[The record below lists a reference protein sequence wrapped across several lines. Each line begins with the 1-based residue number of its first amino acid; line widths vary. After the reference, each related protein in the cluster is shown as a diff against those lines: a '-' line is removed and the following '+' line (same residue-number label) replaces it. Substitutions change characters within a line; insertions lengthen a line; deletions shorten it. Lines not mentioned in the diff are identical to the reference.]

1 MAYVRTSNCREK
13 LTGADGPC
21 FSPRRTNFEL
31 SLPGPGGELL
41 TVEHQDSPGPALRV
55 KKTYK
60 LYIGGEFVRTESG
73 RYDPIESAKTG
84 FLANVSRGSRKDL
97 REAVRK
103 AREAQ
108 PGWAGKSAYL
118 KGQILYRMAEMLEGR
133 ADSFAKLL
141 AETRGL
147 PPAAARREVRASIDR
162 LVHYAGWSD
171 KFGALLGTVNPV
183 ASSYFDFS
191 VPEPMGVVGVV
202 APEKPDLLGLV
213 SHLAP
218 VIVAG
223 NAAVVLLS
231 ESYPLACLELAEV
244 LATSDLPAGV
254 ANLISGRKEELVPH
268 LARHM
273 DVQAIADAG
282 GDAALSKAIG
292 EDAAVNV
299 KRVKRYA
306 VADYFSEKS
315 QGLDFIESFVEI
327 KTTWHPIGV

>member
-1 MAYVRTSNCREK
+1 MPQLEVR
-13 LTGADGPC
+13 
-21 FSPRRTNFEL
+21 
-31 SLPGPGGELL
+31 
-41 TVEHQDSPGPALRV
+41 
-55 KKTYK
+55 KTYK
-60 LYIGGEFVRTESG
+60 LYVGGEFIRTESG
-73 RYDPIESAKTG
+73 RYDPVPDSSGE

-103 AREAQ
+103 ARAAQ
-108 PGWAGKSAYL
+108 PGWASKSQYV
-118 KGQILYRMAEMLEGR
+118 KGQILYRMAEMLDGR
-133 ADSFAKLL
+133 AESFETLL
-141 AETRGL
+141 RDTRGL
-147 PPAAARREVRASIDR
+147 SPAAARAEVRASIDR
-162 LVHYAGWSD
+162 LLHYAGWSD

-191 VPEPMGVVGVV
+191 VPEPTGVVGIV
-202 APEKPDLLGLV
+202 APETPDLLGLV

-218 VIVAG
+218 AIVSG
-223 NAAVVLLS
+223 NAAVALLS
-231 ESYPLACLELAEV
+231 EKYPLASLELAEI

-273 DVQAIADAG
+273 DVNAIADAG
-282 GDAALSKAIG
+282 GNRALSKSIA

-299 KRVKRYA
+299 KRVKSYSI
-306 VADYFSEKS
+306 ADYSSEDA